1 MQNQWEPQACFSAM
15 RRSHLMG
22 DSATRSVFLMSSV
35 LRNFVL
41 VAVSAEQR

>member
-1 MQNQWEPQACFSAM
+1 MQNQWEPM
-15 RRSHLMG
+15 RQSHSMG

-41 VAVSAEQR
+41 VAMRAEQR